1 MRRSGELA
9 RTFSTR
15 KHRQKSISPMQKRIF
30 HIAATGADIRSPW
43 RGRVLPAVH
52 ATDLFCIASQT
63 DLLCSSGKNTNT
75 YTARTATTATT
86 TATTATTATATTT
99 TTTTTT
105 TKQTVIWSLALR
117 SVCQRLYQCIFLSL
131 QRCWLGSKL
140 FPRMRPPARLLEFIV
155 LAVFAAPGA
164 AL

>member
-1 MRRSGELA
+1 
-9 RTFSTR
+9 
-15 KHRQKSISPMQKRIF
+15 MQKRIF

-52 ATDLFCIASQT
+52 STDLFCIASQT
-63 DLLCSSGKNTNT
+63 DLFCSSGKNTNT

-86 TATTATTATATTT
+86 TTATTATTATA

-131 QRCWLGSKL
+131 QRCRLGSKL
-140 FPRMRPPARLLEFIV
+140 FPRMRPPARLLLEFIV

>member
-1 MRRSGELA
+1 
-9 RTFSTR
+9 
-15 KHRQKSISPMQKRIF
+15 MQKRIF

-52 ATDLFCIASQT
+52 STDLFSIASQT
-63 DLLCSSGKNTNT
+63 DLFCSSGKNTNT
-75 YTARTATTATT
+75 YTARTATTATI
-86 TATTATTATATTT
+86 TATTATTATATTI
-99 TTTTTT
+99 TTT

-140 FPRMRPPARLLEFIV
+140 FPRMRPPARLLEFVV
-155 LAVFAAPGA
+155 LALFAAPGA